1 MSVSPRNPLT
11 APQIAAPDGGPA
23 PSTTPGPL
31 TGPLTGPLGGTATP
45 ASGAARTASETVPA
59 ADDTGATPRHAAD
72 LIVFGGTGDL
82 SMRKLIPALY
92 HCDRDGRLADETRI
106 IALSRGGLTDADF
119 RGKVDAEARPVPQ
132 GEDDEGWQR
141 FLRRLHHVSVDVGG
155 SDRSGWGAL
164 SRLLAGYEDRDRVF
178 YLASPPMTFGPFC
191 REAHEAGLVT
201 PRSRVVLE
209 KPLGRDLASA
219 QAINDEVGAIFDER
233 QIFRIDHYL
242 GKETV
247 QNLLVLRFA
256 NAFLEPVWN
265 SLWIDHVQITVAET
279 VGTPG
284 RRGYYD
290 HAGALRDMVQNH
302 LLQLLCLVAME
313 PPSRNDRESIRDE
326 KVKVLQSLRP
336 IVGSEVDRFAV
347 RGQYTA
353 GDGVPGY
360 LDEPA
365 STPPTEISHRVE
377 TYAAIRAEVKNWR
390 WAGVPFYLRTGK
402 RMPTRRSE
410 IVVQFKDVPHAIFPG
425 ATPNRL
431 VLRLQPS
438 EGIHLLL
445 MAKEPG
451 AGDVTLRPVPLSLS
465 FAETFQSRVP
475 DAYERLLMDVM
486 AGNPTLFMRRD
497 EVEAAW
503 RWIDPII
510 ETWEGS
516 GALPEPY
523 PAGTAGPAGAREL
536 LARSGR
542 TWHEEDL

>member
-1 MSVSPRNPLT
+1 M
-11 APQIAAPDGGPA
+11 
-23 PSTTPGPL
+23 
-31 TGPLTGPLGGTATP
+31 
-45 ASGAARTASETVPA
+45 SETPQ
-59 ADDTGATPRHAAD
+59 PAD

-82 SMRKLIPALY
+82 SMRKLLPALY
-92 HCDRDGRLADETRI
+92 HADRDGLLSPETRI
-106 IALSRGGLTDADF
+106 IAMSRGGLADADF
-119 RGKVDAEARPVPQ
+119 RGKVDAEVRDSVPV
-132 GEDDEGWQR
+132 DDPGVWRR
-141 FLRRLHHVSVDVGG
+141 FLDRLHHVTIDIGG
-155 SDRSGWGAL
+155 QDPTGWA
-164 SRLLAGYEDRDRVF
+164 RLTGMLAGHEQRDRVF

-191 REAHEAGLVT
+191 REVNRAGLVT
-201 PRSRVVLE
+201 PASRVVLE

-219 QAINDEVGAIFDER
+219 QHINDEVGAIFHER
-233 QIFRIDHYL
+233 QIYRIDHYL

-256 NAFLEPVWN
+256 NAFLEPIWN

-326 KVKVLQSLRP
+326 KVKVLEALRP
-336 IVGSEVDRFAV
+336 ITGSEVDRFTV

-353 GDGVPGY
+353 GESGGAKVPGY
-360 LDEPA
+360 LDEPDNTA
-365 STPPTEISHRVE
+365 PTEASRQVE
-377 TYAAIRAEVKNWR
+377 TFAAIRAEVKNWR

-402 RMPTRRSE
+402 RMPYRCSE
-410 IVVQFKDVPHAIFPG
+410 IVVQFKDVPHSIFPG
-425 ATPNRL
+425 SAPNRL

-438 EGIHLLL
+438 EGIQLHI

-451 AGDVTLRPVPLSLS
+451 AGEVTLKPVPLGLS
-465 FAETFQSRVP
+465 FAETFAGRVP
-475 DAYERLLMDVM
+475 DAYERLLLDVL

-503 RWIDPII
+503 RWIDPIRS
-510 ETWEGS
+510 EWDAQTMP
-516 GALPEPY
+516 PEPY
-523 PAGTAGPAGAREL
+523 AAGTPGPAGAL
-536 LARSGR
+536 DLVARSGR
-542 TWHEEDL
+542 SWHEENPA

>member
-1 MSVSPRNPLT
+1 MPVE
-11 APQIAAPDGGPA
+11 
-23 PSTTPGPL
+23 PS
-31 TGPLTGPLGGTATP
+31 
-45 ASGAARTASETVPA
+45 
-59 ADDTGATPRHAAD
+59 ADRQAAD
-72 LIVFGGTGDL
+72 LIIFGGTGDL
-82 SMRKLIPALY
+82 SMRKLLPALY

-106 IALSRGGLTDADF
+106 IAMSRGGLGDSDF
-119 RGKVDAEARPVPQ
+119 RGKVDAEVRPALGDP
-132 GEDDEGWQR
+132 EGWDR
-141 FLRRLHHVSVDVGG
+141 FARRLHHVSIDIGG
-155 SDRSGWGAL
+155 PAAPAGWDAL
-164 SRLLAGYEDRDRVF
+164 AALLAGHEDRDRIF

-191 REAHEAGLVT
+191 HGAQEAGLVT

-219 QAINDEVGAIFDER
+219 QAINDEVGAIFEER

-256 NAFLEPVWN
+256 NAFLEPIWN
-265 SLWIDHVQITVAET
+265 SLWIDHVQITASET

-302 LLQLLCLVAME
+302 LLNLLCLVAME
-313 PPSRNDRESIRDE
+313 PPAHNDREAVRDE
-326 KVKVLQSLRP
+326 KVKVLQALRP
-336 IVGSEVDRFAV
+336 IVGSEVDRFTV
-347 RGQYTA
+347 RGQYTEGTTATAA
-353 GDGVPGY
+353 GDVTVPGY
-360 LDEPA
+360 LDEPDSTRPTPA
-365 STPPTEISHRVE
+365 SQRVE
-377 TYAAIRAEVKNWR
+377 TFAAVRAEVKNWR

-402 RMPTRRSE
+402 RLPTRRSE
-410 IVVQFKDVPHAIFPG
+410 IVVQFKEVPHAIFPG
-425 ATPNRL
+425 AAPNRL

-438 EGIHLLL
+438 EGIELCL

-475 DAYERLLMDVM
+475 DAYERLLMDVLS
-486 AGNPTLFMRRD
+486 GNPTLFMRRD

-510 ETWEGS
+510 AHWDGS
-516 GALPEPY
+516 AMLPEPY
-523 PAGTAGPAGAREL
+523 PAGTAGPAGAHEL
-536 LARSGR
+536 LARSDR
-542 TWHEEDL
+542 TWHEEAPQ

>member
-1 MSVSPRNPLT
+1 
-11 APQIAAPDGGPA
+11 
-23 PSTTPGPL
+23 
-31 TGPLTGPLGGTATP
+31 
-45 ASGAARTASETVPA
+45 
-59 ADDTGATPRHAAD
+59 
-72 LIVFGGTGDL
+72 
-82 SMRKLIPALY
+82 MRKLIPALY
-92 HCDRDGRLADETRI
+92 HSDRDGRLAPETRI

-119 RGKVDAEARPVPQ
+119 RGKVDAEVHTAGAVPA
-132 GEDDEGWQR
+132 EDPEGWQR
-141 FLRRLHHVSVDVGG
+141 FLHRLHHVTVDVGG
-155 SDRSGWGAL
+155 DAAGGWTELAAL
-164 SRLLAGYEDRDRVF
+164 LHGHEQRDRVF

-191 REAHEAGLVT
+191 READAAGLVT

-219 QAINDEVGAIFDER
+219 QAINDEVGEIFEEA

-256 NAFLEPVWN
+256 NAFLEPIWN

-336 IVGSEVDRFAV
+336 ITGTEADRFTV
-347 RGQYTA
+347 RGQYTE
-353 GDGVPGY
+353 GPGMPGY
-360 LDEPA
+360 LEEPA
-365 STPPTEISHRVE
+365 STPPTDASRQVE

-402 RMPTRRSE
+402 RLPSRRSE
-410 IVVQFKDVPHAIFPG
+410 IVVQFKDVPHSIFPG
-425 ATPNRL
+425 GAPNRL

-438 EGIHLLL
+438 EGIHLHI

-451 AGDVTLRPVPLSLS
+451 AGEIALRPVPLSLS
-465 FAETFQSRVP
+465 FAQTFATRVP
-475 DAYERLLMDVM
+475 EAYERLLMDVLS
-486 AGNPTLFMRRD
+486 GNPTLFMRRD

-503 RWIDPII
+503 RWIDPILA
-510 ETWEGS
+510 TWEANGTP
-516 GALPEPY
+516 PEPY
-523 PAGTAGPAGAREL
+523 PAGSSGPASAHEL
-536 LARSGR
+536 LARSDR
-542 TWHEEDL
+542 TWHEEDLA